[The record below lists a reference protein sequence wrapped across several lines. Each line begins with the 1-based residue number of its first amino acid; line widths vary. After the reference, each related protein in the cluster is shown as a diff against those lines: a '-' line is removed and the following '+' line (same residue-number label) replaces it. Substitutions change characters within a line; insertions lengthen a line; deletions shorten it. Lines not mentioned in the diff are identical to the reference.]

1 MRRYS
6 LPPHLDATFN
16 SIFSVKKSNEFC
28 NKHVNKKMSDNKKRR
43 NFIVYKIIYNVCN

>member
-6 LPPHLDATFN
+6 LLPHLDATFN

-28 NKHVNKKMSDNKKRR
+28 NKHVNKNKCL
-43 NFIVYKIIYNVCN
+43 IIKKEEILLYIR